1 MQMNDLDISYTLSPM
16 QQGMLF
22 HYQLEPGSGVDI
34 EQMVCLLHEDLDVVT
49 FKKAWGLVIS
59 RYDALRTS
67 FKWEGLEEPMQR
79 VHSSVN
85 LPFELQDWQNLTA
98 VERQDKLKEFM
109 KCDRKRGFNL
119 AEAPLMRFTLFRAD
133 PAEYELVWTFHH
145 IIADGRSYPVILEEV
160 FTAYDALRQGNTL
173 GLQKVRPYG
182 DYIHW
187 LQRQDC
193 KKSERF
199 WRNLLEGFQAPN
211 SIGMIQANGHLEEE
225 DKEYE
230 ECEIRISDSTTS
242 ALRSLAQE
250 NQLTLNTVIQGVWA
264 LLLSRY
270 SGAEDVVFGAVRAGR
285 HWENEATE
293 SMVGLFIN
301 TIPMRVRV
309 PQDKLLIPWLK
320 EIRQLQ
326 IDVREHENS
335 PLVEIQGW
343 SDVPRG
349 TSLFES
355 IVMFD
360 NYDLNTRLQSKGE
373 SWQKREFRLFEKTGY
388 PITIY
393 GYAESELLL
402 KIAYDSGHFDNVAIK
417 RILGHMNSLL
427 ESIVNDSARP
437 LSLLPIL
444 TDAERHQ
451 LLVEW
456 NATAIDYPRDT
467 CLHEL
472 FESQVERTPDRVAV
486 VFDGKELT
494 YRELNQ
500 RSNQLGHYLRT
511 LGVGPDVFVGVF
523 MERSLEMVVGIY
535 GIVKAGGAYV
545 PLDPEYPPE
554 RVAFMVKD
562 TQVPVLLTQEH
573 LVEKLPHA
581 GARIVCLDSEWSSV
595 AGGIADNLLNSA
607 TAENLAYVIYTSGS
621 TGMPKG
627 VMNTHR
633 GICNR
638 LLWMQ
643 DAYHM
648 TEEDRVLQKT
658 PFSFDVSVW
667 EFFWPLLVGARLI
680 VAKPGGHK
688 DSTYLVK
695 LIQEQNISTLH
706 FVPSMLEVFLDDKEV
721 ERCTSLK
728 RVICSGE
735 ALPFELQ
742 ERFFSK
748 MSAELHNLYG
758 PTEAAVDVSYWPC
771 KRHSDRHIVPIGYPV
786 ANTQL
791 YVLDPHLQPVP
802 IGVLGELYI
811 GGVQVARGYLNR
823 PELTAEKF
831 IPDPFSQDRG
841 AHLYRTGDVAR
852 YLPGGEI
859 EYLGRIDHQVK
870 IRGMRIE
877 LGEIE
882 AVLGEH
888 EAVRQAVIIAREDT
902 PGDKQLVAYIV
913 SEGEQVPSVS
923 VLRHFLKEKLPE
935 HMVPSAFVVLEKLPL
950 SPNGK
955 IDRKAL
961 PVPVNLRPQS
971 ESSYVA
977 PRTEM
982 ERTITDIWQEVLHLE
997 KIGMND
1003 NFFDLGGHSLRMAQV
1018 HSRLRDKLQRDL
1030 SMLEMF
1036 KFPTINSLVAYL
1048 NRGENEETPFNKYD
1062 DRVEKL
1068 REGRDRL
1075 KQRFKQREKAG
1086 QVERRILDE

>member
-1 MQMNDLDISYTLSPM
+1 
-16 QQGMLF
+16 
-22 HYQLEPGSGVDI
+22 
-34 EQMVCLLHEDLDVVT
+34 
-49 FKKAWGLVIS
+49 
-59 RYDALRTS
+59 
-67 FKWEGLEEPMQR
+67 
-79 VHSSVN
+79 
-85 LPFELQDWQNLTA
+85 
-98 VERQDKLKEFM
+98 
-109 KCDRKRGFNL
+109 
-119 AEAPLMRFTLFRAD
+119 
-133 PAEYELVWTFHH
+133 
-145 IIADGRSYPVILEEV
+145 
-160 FTAYDALRQGNTL
+160 
-173 GLQKVRPYG
+173 
-182 DYIHW
+182 
-187 LQRQDC
+187 
-193 KKSERF
+193 
-199 WRNLLEGFQAPN
+199 
-211 SIGMIQANGHLEEE
+211 
-225 DKEYE
+225 
-230 ECEIRISDSTTS
+230 
-242 ALRSLAQE
+242 
-250 NQLTLNTVIQGVWA
+250 
-264 LLLSRY
+264 
-270 SGAEDVVFGAVRAGR
+270 
-285 HWENEATE
+285 
-293 SMVGLFIN
+293 MVGLFIN

-320 EIRQLQ
+320 ALRQLQ
-326 IDVREHENS
+326 IAVREHENS

-349 TSLFES
+349 TPLFES

-360 NYDLNTRLQSKGE
+360 NYDLYTRLQSKGE
-373 SWQKREFRLFEKTGY
+373 SWRKREFRLFEKTGF

-402 KIAYDSGHFDNVAIK
+402 KIAYDSGHFDNVAIR

-456 NATAIDYPRDT
+456 NATAVDYPRDA

-472 FESQVERTPDRVAV
+472 FESQVERTPDKVAV

-500 RSNQLGHYLRT
+500 RSNQVGHYLRT

-554 RVAFMVKD
+554 RVAFMAKD

-573 LVEKLPHA
+573 LVEKLPHT

-595 AGGIADNLLNSA
+595 AGGITDNLLNSA

-695 LIQEQNISTLH
+695 LIQEQHITTLH

-721 ERCTSLK
+721 ERCTSLN

-742 ERFFSK
+742 ERFFAK

-961 PVPVNLRPQS
+961 PVPANLRPQS

-1048 NRGENEETPFNKYD
+1048 SRGENEETPVNKYD

-1075 KQRFKQREKAG
+1075 RQRFKQREQAG
-1086 QVERRILDE
+1086 QVERRIQDE